1 MSKTANTSS
10 VLSEAFRLH
19 QVVRCSLAEEDPCQ
33 GGSHKVLKVVFED
46 SVQWAARLCHDPNNW
61 KYELR
66 AVKMFQHIKQT
77 HPDIRAPSVF
87 FKAEHPVLYSEWVTG
102 KSLKVWNSQIPLNK
116 RQTLLKDLAEFLL
129 QLRTTAVPPDFM
141 PEQKPRY
148 SAWLTESLDRGLRR
162 TLTGTA
168 RWGDAIDY
176 LIMRSMI
183 PKYAGDYDKYTDVG
197 FVHGDLKAYNII
209 KDDDFHLTGQKTLF
223 LDRSCSGKC
232 QRIEEGLVIQQ
243 KPVKYPDNDL
253 SPKYT
258 LPDIFE
264 SQVSLNPRACANI
277 LLIDNME
284 FPNKL
289 KDEDAAG
296 YNFEPEN
303 NLLEQDHQ
311 EADYLEVEGFISDKT
326 RYRAASIASD
336 ENHKGSPREL
346 RQKHTQNYQSAA
358 PVVPA
363 VAEPQPQAQQQ
374 HQQQQQ
380 QGGVEQSMAVLSLGV
395 L

>member
-129 QLRTTAVPPDFM
+129 QLWTTAVPPDFM

-209 KDDDFHLTGQKTLF
+209 KDDDFHLTGVV
-223 LDRSCSGKC
+223 DW
-232 QRIEEGLVIQQ
+232 
-243 KPVKYPDNDL
+243 DW
-253 SPKYT
+253 
-258 LPDIFE
+258 
-264 SQVSLNPRACANI
+264 
-277 LLIDNME
+277 
-284 FPNKL
+284 
-289 KDEDAAG
+289 
-296 YNFEPEN
+296 
-303 NLLEQDHQ
+303 
-311 EADYLEVEGFISDKT
+311 ISV
-326 RYRAASIASD
+326 
-336 ENHKGSPREL
+336 
-346 RQKHTQNYQSAA
+346 A
-358 PVVPA
+358 PLPA
-363 VAEPQPQAQQQ
+363 VI
-374 HQQQQQ
+374 H
-380 QGGVEQSMAVLSLGV
+380 
-395 L
+395 